1 MVSQCVHWPDARR
14 VGWASDVKIV
24 HTANGDLC
32 PRIPVGVYYV
42 VVVQLRAEW
51 QKKHKT
57 KMRFRYFVVV
67 QSYSRSFVAG
77 SYLVQVAFC
86 NALINGMLF
95 TTKRYK
101 FIFIHFTGPRRGSA
115 RTLHLCF
122 R

>member
-51 QKKHKT
+51 QKKT
-57 KMRFRYFVVV
+57 QNQNEIPLLCRRTVV
-67 QSYSRSFVAG
+67 QS
-77 SYLVQVAFC
+77 
-86 NALINGMLF
+86 LIC
-95 TTKRYK
+95 
-101 FIFIHFTGPRRGSA
+101 RR
-115 RTLHLCF
+115 
-122 R
+122 